1 MAKETQPINNIVWIS
16 RDELSAN
23 LYNPNAVAKPEMR
36 LLKQSIMEDGWLF
49 PILVFDKS
57 VHVEGMTNNENN
69 DVYTIVDGF
78 HRYTISGDKDV
89 YDLTNGF
96 VPCIIIQPK
105 NPMATT
111 VRMNR
116 AKGNHG
122 VLKMSEIV
130 LNQVESGVDV
140 DVIMKNFGMEREE
153 VMRLSRRGGIALS
166 DRVRNAEWSKAW
178 VPDKR
183 HR

>member
-1 MAKETQPINNIVWIS
+1 MAKQTQPINKIVWIK
-16 RDELSAN
+16 REELSAN

-36 LLKQSIMEDGWLF
+36 LLKQSIIEDGWLF

-57 VHVEGMTNNENN
+57 VHIDGLTNNENRN
-69 DVYTIVDGF
+69 VYTIVDGF
-78 HRYTISGDKDV
+78 HRYTISGDPQV
-89 YDLTNGF
+89 YEMTDGE
-96 VPCIIIQPK
+96 VPCIIINPN

-130 LNQVESGVDV
+130 LNQIESGVPV
-140 DVIMKNFGMEREE
+140 EQVMAQFGMEREE
-153 VMRLSRRGGIALS
+153 VMRLSRRGGISLS
-166 DRVRNAEWSKAW
+166 DRVRNAEWSQAW

>member
-1 MAKETQPINNIVWIS
+1 MAKEAQPINNIVWIK

-36 LLKQSIMEDGWLF
+36 LLKQSILEDGWLF

-57 VHVEGMTNNENN
+57 IHIEGMTNNAERN
-69 DVYTIVDGF
+69 VYTIVDGF
-78 HRYTISGDKDV
+78 HRYTISGDSEV
-89 YDLTNGF
+89 YALTDGF
-96 VPCIIIQPK
+96 VPCIIINPS

-116 AKGNHG
+116 AKGNHA

-130 LNQVESGVDV
+130 VNQIESGIDIN
-140 DVIMKNFGMEREE
+140 VIMKNFGMEREE

-166 DRVRNAEWSKAW
+166 DRVRNADWSQAW

>member
-1 MAKETQPINNIVWIS
+1 MAKENQPINKIVWIK

-36 LLKQSIMEDGWLF
+36 LLKQSILEDGWLF

-57 VHVEGMTNNENN
+57 IHIEGMTNNADHN
-69 DVYTIVDGF
+69 VYTIVDGF
-78 HRYTISGDKDV
+78 HRFTISKDPEV
-89 YDLTNGF
+89 YKLTDGF
-96 VPCIIIQPK
+96 VPCIIINPK

-116 AKGNHG
+116 AKGNHA

-130 LNQVESGVDV
+130 LNQVERGVPV
-140 DVIMKNFGMEREE
+140 ENIMKEFGMEKEE
-153 VMRLSRRGGIALS
+153 VMRLSRRGGISLS
-166 DRVRNAEWSKAW
+166 DRVRNADWSEAW